1 MLYLIIALA
10 IAARFIPGA
19 ANFSPVYAGLL
30 FSGAY
35 LKRRDSIWFPVLLL
49 AGSDLLV
56 NSLLYQ
62 MSFQWMQILNW
73 VGFAA
78 IVMVGWWL
86 PKRFSVRN
94 VLAASVAGPS
104 IFFLISNFAVWL
116 AGGLYPPTLGGLA
129 ACYVAAIPFYG
140 NSLISGVLFG
150 GILFGAYEYYLRRA
164 HSHKVV
170 TR

>member
-94 VLAASVAGPS
+94 VLVASVAGPS

-116 AGGLYPPTLGGLA
+116 AGGLYPPTFGGLA

-140 NSLISGVLFG
+140 NSLISGVLFSG
-150 GILFGAYEYYLRRA
+150 LLFGAYEFYLRRS
-164 HSHKVV
+164 HSHEMAA
-170 TR
+170 R

>member
-1 MLYLIIALA
+1 MIYLIIALA

-19 ANFSPVYAGLL
+19 VNFSPVYAGLL

-35 LKRRDSIWFPVLLL
+35 LKRRDSIGFPILLL

-62 MSFQWMQILNW
+62 MSFEWMQILNW
-73 VGFAA
+73 VAFAG

-86 PKRFSVRN
+86 QKRVTVRSV
-94 VLAASVAGPS
+94 LIASVAGS
-104 IFFLISNFAVWL
+104 SVFFLISNFAVWIG
-116 AGGLYPPTLGGLA
+116 GGLYPPTFGGLA
-129 ACYVAAIPFYG
+129 ACYAAGIPFYG
-140 NSLISGVLFG
+140 NSLISAVLFS

-164 HSHKVV
+164 HAHEVV
-170 TR
+170 TQ

>member
-62 MSFQWMQILNW
+62 ASFQWMQILNW

-86 PKRFSVRN
+86 QKRVNMRN
-94 VLAASVAGPS
+94 VLVASVAGPS
-104 IFFLISNFAVWL
+104 VFFVISNFAVWMT
-116 AGGLYPPTLGGLA
+116 GGMYPPTFGGLA
-129 ACYVAAIPFYG
+129 ACYAAAIPFYG
-140 NSLISGVLFG
+140 NSLISAVLFS
-150 GILFGAYEYYLRRA
+150 GILFGAYEYHLRRTHA
-164 HSHKVV
+164 REMAV
-170 TR
+170 R

>member
-1 MLYLIIALA
+1 MIYLIIALA

-30 FSGAY
+30 FGGVY
-35 LKRRDSIWFPVLLL
+35 LKKRDSIWFPILLL

-62 MSFQWMQILNW
+62 TSFQWMQTLNW
-73 VGFAA
+73 VAFAG

-86 PKRFSVRN
+86 QKRVTLRN
-94 VLAASVAGPS
+94 VLVASVAGPS
-104 IFFLISNFAVWL
+104 VFFLISNFAVWI
-116 AGGLYPPTLGGLA
+116 GGGMYPLTFGGLA
-129 ACYVAAIPFYG
+129 ACFAAAIPFYG
-140 NSLISGVLFG
+140 NSLISAVLFS

-164 HSHKVV
+164 HVPEVV

>member
-1 MLYLIIALA
+1 MVYLIIVLA

-56 NSLLYQ
+56 NSLFYH
-62 MSFQWMQILNW
+62 MSFQGMQILNW
-73 VGFAA
+73 AAFAA

-86 PKRFSVRN
+86 QKRISVRN
-94 VLAASVAGPS
+94 VLVASVAGPS
-104 IFFLISNFAVWL
+104 VFFLISNFAVWL
-116 AGGLYPPTLGGLA
+116 GGGLYPPTFGGIA
-129 ACYVAAIPFYG
+129 ACYAAAIPFYG
-140 NSLISGVLFG
+140 NSLLSGVLFG
-150 GILFGAYEYYLRRA
+150 GILFGAYEFYLRRA
-164 HSHKVV
+164 HSQAMAA
-170 TR
+170 R

>member
-35 LKRRDSIWFPVLLL
+35 LKKRDSIWFPVLLL

-62 MSFQWMQILNW
+62 TPFQSMQILNW
-73 VGFAA
+73 VGFAT
-78 IVMVGWWL
+78 IVMIGWWL
-86 PKRFSVRN
+86 QKRVSVRN
-94 VLAASVAGPS
+94 VLVASVAGPGV
-104 IFFLISNFAVWL
+104 FFLISNFGVWL
-116 AGGLYPPTLGGLA
+116 AGGMYPPTFGGLA
-129 ACYVAAIPFYG
+129 ACYAAAIPFYG
-140 NSLISGVLFG
+140 NSLISGALFS
-150 GILFGAYEYYLRRA
+150 GILFGAYEFYLRKS
-164 HSHKVV
+164 HSQQLVA
-170 TR
+170 R